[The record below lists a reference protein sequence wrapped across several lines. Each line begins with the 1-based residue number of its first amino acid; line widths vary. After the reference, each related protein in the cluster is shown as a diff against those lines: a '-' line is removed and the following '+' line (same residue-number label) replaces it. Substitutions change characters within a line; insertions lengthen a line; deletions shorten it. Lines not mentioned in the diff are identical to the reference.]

1 MKVISTEISAEK
13 SQGTVGTA
21 VRFAMRRN
29 IRILS
34 ILGH

>member
-1 MKVISTEISAEK
+1 MKVIPTEISAEK
-13 SQGTVGTA
+13 SQGIAGRA

-34 ILGH
+34 ILRH

>member
-1 MKVISTEISAEK
+1 MKVIPAEISTEK
-13 SQGTVGTA
+13 LQGTAISA

-34 ILGH
+34 ILRH